1 MVKISLISEKILG
14 YFADFRSNIKF
25 LVNLAACMQSSDWWM
40 FKIVKSVWRECFEKI
55 IKRIPSSLVCW
66 SYILFSHIPGILL
79 LQGRS
84 VLRSWYTTAWSIAIP
99 SRKSNIIHYHSTTLK
114 PIFSKIFNKAW
125 FMTYLN
131 IKFCWKLL
139 IES

>member
-25 LVNLAACMQSSDWWM
+25 LVNLATCMQSSDWWM
-40 FKIVKSVWRECFEKI
+40 FKIVKSVWRECSEKI

-66 SYILFSHIPGILL
+66 SYILLSHIPGILL

-84 VLRSWYTTAWSIAIP
+84 VLRSWYTKAWSIATP
-99 SRKSNIIHYHSTTLK
+99 SRKSNIIHYHSTTFR